1 MRSVNLLLL
10 AAVTDEDLFGKYE
23 KQLSFRTEK
32 LKVDFGEINAIRQ
45 IIEHLKGERCKNVE
59 LDGFFYAFKIPQIGK
74 EFDLLRI
81 DDETVLNI
89 EIKSQSVSQ
98 EAIFNQ
104 LKKNKYYL
112 SSLNRALKLYTYDYE
127 CDILYCMTE
136 NPDAAVPS

>member
-10 AAVTDEDLFGKYE
+10 AAVTDEELFEKYE

-32 LKVDFGEINAIRQ
+32 LKVDFGEINAIRR
-45 IIEHLKGERCKNVE
+45 IIEHLKDEGCKCAN

-81 DDETVLNI
+81 DKETVLNI

-98 EAIFNQ
+98 EAILSQ
-104 LKKNKYYL
+104 LKRI
-112 SSLNRALKLYTYDYE
+112 STIFR
-127 CDILYCMTE
+127 
-136 NPDAAVPS
+136 V